1 MPATEQRRPPT
12 PALVGLVS
20 KAPWSH
26 AVGDEGQE
34 TCMFHGDPPHSLLLL
49 EPRAQRPQSSG
60 PFPSHTDPREAELA
74 VLGWGLNSLI
84 LHGERAACRVLATQT
99 YTLGVLPPQFKTH
112 PPPGTWLSWNRP
124 LSSLAPSLPA
134 LYRPTM
140 LPEAGALNRI

>member
-1 MPATEQRRPPT
+1 MPGTEQRRPPT

-34 TCMFHGDPPHSLLLL
+34 ACVFHGDPPHSLLLL
-49 EPRAQRPQSSG
+49 ESRAQRPQSSG
-60 PFPSHTDPREAELA
+60 PFPSHIDPREAELA
-74 VLGWGLNSLI
+74 VLRWGLNPPT

-112 PPPGTWLSWNRP
+112 PPRPEPGSAGTGPFPP
-124 LSSLAPSLPA
+124 LLPSSQPFIDP
-134 LYRPTM
+134 PCC
-140 LPEAGALNRI
+140 PKKGP